1 MVRPRRSAEERQIA
15 CISPQGRRTSPLRNP
30 RPGSQS
36 QLNFI
41 AACLPGTEHCLK
53 RAEGREIRNVSSLSL
68 FGLAFFMLV
77 MIGAFA
83 VRSAAGFGA
92 VLIAMPM
99 LAFVL
104 PVSTAVSVTTALTAI
119 TSVHH
124 VSRDW
129 RRVAWRHFAI
139 MAFYSAIGIGL
150 GFYFISMLDE
160 HALRRSLG
168 VFLILY
174 SIYSLATAKV
184 SRTVSTRWRGPLAA
198 STGIA
203 GGLLGTLFGAGVGP
217 IYVVYFDALRLE
229 REIFRVTMSTVV
241 LLGGAARIAGY
252 ASFGFYERSS
262 IMLIAIGLPLVVVG
276 SWLGDRVIRR
286 LDPQMFSWL
295 LGGLIL
301 LSGVG
306 LLVK

>member
-1 MVRPRRSAEERQIA
+1 MGRCAARSRKATRDQVR
-15 CISPQGRRTSPLRNP
+15 
-30 RPGSQS
+30 
-36 QLNFI
+36 LNFV
-41 AACLPGTEHCLK
+41 ATRLFGTEHCRK
-53 RAEGREIRNVSSLSL
+53 RAEGREICNVLSLSL
-68 FGLAFFMLV
+68 LGLVFFMLV

-92 VLIAMPM
+92 VLIAIPM

-104 PVSTAVSVTTALTAI
+104 PISTAVSVTTALTAI

-129 RRVAWRHFAI
+129 RRVAWRHFAV
-139 MAFYSAIGIGL
+139 MAFYSAIGICL
-150 GFYFISMLDE
+150 GFYFIKMLDE
-160 HALRRSLG
+160 HSLRRGLG
-168 VFLILY
+168 IFLILY
-174 SIYSLATAKV
+174 SIYTFATAKV
-184 SRTVSTRWRGPLAA
+184 SRTVSARWRRALAA

-217 IYVVYFDALRLE
+217 IYVVYFDTLRLE

-252 ASFGFYERSS
+252 ASLGFYERSS
-262 IMLIAIGLPLVVVG
+262 IALIVIGLPLVVVG
-276 SWLGDRVIRR
+276 SWLGDKVIRR
-286 LDPQMFSWL
+286 LNPQKFSWL
-295 LGGLIL
+295 VGGLVL
-301 LSGVG
+301 LSGIA

>member
-1 MVRPRRSAEERQIA
+1 M
-15 CISPQGRRTSPLRNP
+15 
-30 RPGSQS
+30 
-36 QLNFI
+36 
-41 AACLPGTEHCLK
+41 
-53 RAEGREIRNVSSLSL
+53 SSLSL
-68 FGLAFFMLV
+68 LGLVFFMLV

-99 LAFVL
+99 LTFVM
-104 PVSTAVSVTTALTAI
+104 PISTAVSITTALTAI

-124 VSRDW
+124 LGRDW

-150 GFYFISMLDE
+150 GFYFIKMLDE
-160 HALRRSLG
+160 RTLRHSLG

-174 SIYSLATAKV
+174 SIYAIATAKA
-184 SRTVSTRWRGPLAA
+184 SRTVSARWRGPLAA
-198 STGIA
+198 GTGIA

-217 IYVVYFDALRLE
+217 IYVVYFNSLRME

-252 ASFGFYERSS
+252 ASLGFYEYSS
-262 IMLIAIGLPLVVVG
+262 IALIAVGLPLVFVG
-276 SWLGDRVIRR
+276 SWLGDKLIRR
-286 LDPQMFSWL
+286 LDPQRFSWL
-295 LGGLIL
+295 VGGLIL
-301 LSGVG
+301 LSGVA

>member
-1 MVRPRRSAEERQIA
+1 MPA
-15 CISPQGRRTSPLRNP
+15 
-30 RPGSQS
+30 SQS
-36 QLNFI
+36 PRNFV
-41 AACLPGTEHCLK
+41 AARLCRTEHCPK
-53 RAEGREIRNVSSLSL
+53 WPEGREIRNVSSLSL
-68 FGLAFFMLV
+68 LGLVFFMLV

-83 VRSAAGFGA
+83 IRSAAGFGA

-99 LAFVL
+99 LAFAL
-104 PVSTAVSVTTALTAI
+104 PISTAVSITTALTAI
-119 TSVHH
+119 TSVHQ

-139 MAFYSAIGIGL
+139 MAFYSAIGIGF
-150 GFYFISMLDE
+150 GFYFIKMLDE

-174 SIYSLATAKV
+174 SIYALATAKASRAV
-184 SRTVSTRWRGPLAA
+184 SGRWRGALAA
-198 STGIA
+198 GTGIA
-203 GGLLGTLFGAGVGP
+203 GGLLGTLLGAGVGP
-217 IYVVYFDALRLE
+217 IYVVYFSALRME
-229 REIFRVTMSTVV
+229 KEIFRVTMSTVV

-262 IMLIAIGLPLVVVG
+262 IALIAIGLPLVVVG

-286 LDPQMFSWL
+286 LNPQMFTWL
-295 LGGLIL
+295 VGGLIF
-301 LSGVG
+301 LSGVA

>member
-1 MVRPRRSAEERQIA
+1 MGGRRSSLI
-15 CISPQGRRTSPLRNP
+15 PFGTSSRL
-30 RPGSQS
+30 
-36 QLNFI
+36 
-41 AACLPGTEHCLK
+41 
-53 RAEGREIRNVSSLSL
+53 RAEILDVLSLSL
-68 FGLAFFMLV
+68 LGLVFFMLV

-104 PVSTAVSVTTALTAI
+104 PISTAVSVTTALTAI
-119 TSVHH
+119 TSIHH

-139 MAFYSAIGIGL
+139 MAFYSAIGISS
-150 GFYFISMLDE
+150 GFYFIKILDE
-160 HALRRSLG
+160 RTLRHSLG

-174 SIYSLATAKV
+174 SIYAIATAKA
-184 SRTVSTRWRGPLAA
+184 SRTVSARWRGPLAA
-198 STGIA
+198 GTGIA

-217 IYVVYFDALRLE
+217 IYVVYFNSLRME

-252 ASFGFYERSS
+252 ASLGFYEYSS
-262 IMLIAIGLPLVVVG
+262 IALIAIGLPLVFVG
-276 SWLGDRVIRR
+276 SWLGDKVIRR
-286 LDPQMFSWL
+286 LDPQRFSWL
-295 LGGLIL
+295 VGGLIL
-301 LSGVG
+301 LSGVA